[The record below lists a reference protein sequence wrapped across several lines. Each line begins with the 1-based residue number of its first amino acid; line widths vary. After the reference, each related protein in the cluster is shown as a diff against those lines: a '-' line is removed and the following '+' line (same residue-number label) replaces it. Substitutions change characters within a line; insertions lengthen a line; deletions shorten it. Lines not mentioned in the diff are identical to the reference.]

1 MFVFDS
7 ELFDQ
12 LLQFKLFCRMRLDLP
27 EPAVR
32 QVEVGVAAIRH
43 CPIEDPVKLVDVHW
57 NKHRQIFYDIPEFEI
72 TVLVNYQLTGC
83 P

>member
-1 MFVFDS
+1 MFIFDS

-12 LLQFKLFCRMRLDLP
+12 LLQFKLFCWMRLDLP

-43 CPIEDPVKLVDVHW
+43 CPIEDPVMLVDVHW
-57 NKHRQIFYDIPEFEI
+57 NNHRQIFYDTPDFHK
-72 TVLVNYQLTGC
+72 TL
-83 P
+83 